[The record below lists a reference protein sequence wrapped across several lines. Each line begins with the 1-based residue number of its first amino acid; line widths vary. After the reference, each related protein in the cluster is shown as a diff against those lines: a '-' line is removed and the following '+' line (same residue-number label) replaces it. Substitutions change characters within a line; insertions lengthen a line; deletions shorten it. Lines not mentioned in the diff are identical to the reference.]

1 MISSNNTQRYGLNT
15 PLINVM
21 TAAALKTTRHLLR
34 DFGEIDNLQVS
45 RKGAMD
51 FVTVTDKKVEKLL
64 FEHLQRA
71 RPDFGFLMEEAGE
84 VKGESEFRWVID
96 PLDGTTNFM
105 HAVPYF
111 CVSIG
116 VEKRTDAGSELI
128 AGVVYDPVHDEM
140 FMAEAGK
147 GAYLNQRKIT
157 VSKRESDFYFVTG
170 TSRRRGQ
177 HSKECSE
184 LADYADGLD
193 AVIRRSGAAAL
204 DLAYVACGRYDAA
217 WFPKL
222 KEWDMAAGML
232 LVKEAGGLM
241 CLPDGTNGNPYA
253 HLCIFAGSYHAH
265 RVMMHRS
272 RTS

>member
-1 MISSNNTQRYGLNT
+1 MSSHSTTQRYALNT

-34 DFGEIDNLQVS
+34 DFGEVDHLQVS
-45 RKGAMD
+45 KKGAMD

-71 RPDFGFLMEEAGE
+71 RPEYGFLMEEGGE
-84 VKGESEFRWVID
+84 VEGTSEFRWVID

-105 HAVPYF
+105 HAIPYF

-116 VEKRTDAGSELI
+116 LEKRSDKGSEFI
-128 AGVVYDPVHDEM
+128 AAVVYDPVHDEM

-147 GAYLNQRKIT
+147 GAFLNQRKIAT
-157 VSKRESDFYFVTG
+157 SRRETDFYFVTG

-177 HSKECSE
+177 HSKECSA
-184 LADYADGLD
+184 LSDYADGID

-204 DLAYVACGRYDAA
+204 DLAYVAAGRYDAL

-232 LVKEAGGLM
+232 LVKEAGGIL
-241 CLPDGTNGNPYA
+241 CLPDGSKGDPYE
-253 HLCIFAGSYHAH
+253 HLAIFAGSYHAH
-265 RVMMHRS
+265 QVMMR
-272 RTS
+272 RK